1 MHAICD
7 CHPWSIP
14 FAFAIHRTS
23 VSGVWTSER
32 NRVTMYFLHSTRKFP
47 VLSIFF
53 LWLFVRDDLI
63 KLIKFLFICSLS
75 GWEQRCVAKFPPAEK
90 KERTA
95 AWWWRRQ
102 WWWLLLLAQRKKT
115 LQSHTLYH
123 LPVLQFNHQ
132 LHLPFGGASPSSN
145 GKMCIRFGFNFCAP

>member
-32 NRVTMYFLHSTRKFP
+32 NRVTMYFLHSIRKFP

-75 GWEQRCVAKFPPAEK
+75 GWEQRCSAKFSPAEK
-90 KERTA
+90 RNERLPVVVTA
-95 AWWWRRQ
+95 MMVA
-102 WWWLLLLAQRKKT
+102 AFACTEKKT

-145 GKMCIRFGFNFCAP
+145 GKMCIQFGFIFCAA